1 MDTLINILSSHPSV
15 KYGALLLA
23 YMGLVRHLRYRRIN
37 ALLRKYPD
45 PTIPLRNLSIAK
57 EVAANVSELDF
68 PYINVVSLEFALFK
82 TYAIPSISKILAAT
96 KQFTSNCL
104 RRTDDTVLILLEMNE
119 GHGRNVRRTM
129 LEGGKVDE
137 EQLAN
142 DERRREIATERLN
155 FLHGHYNIKQGDYL
169 YTLAMFILEPAVFID
184 KFEWRETTLLE
195 KNALLALWTVNG
207 KNMGIKDIPETLDE
221 LKAWADAYE
230 DEHSQYN
237 PANVEIADVTIDLL
251 LSHQAPKFMHP
262 FGRKA
267 IAALLTPRLRKAF
280 NMPTPPAGLTTIMES
295 ALKARGLFI
304 RYFMLPRRLPR
315 VRTALRVN
323 KEGKYVPAFHKYGV
337 VYGDG
342 YRVEDL
348 GPEKFVGKCPI
359 SFHPSGIT
367 PASGPTTPLED
378 L

>member
-1 MDTLINILSSHPSV
+1 
-15 KYGALLLA
+15 
-23 YMGLVRHLRYRRIN
+23 MGLVRHLRYRRIN

-45 PTIPLRNLSIAK
+45 PTIPLRNLSIAY

-119 GHGRNVRRTM
+119 GHARNVRRTM

-137 EQLAN
+137 EEVAN
-142 DERRREIATERLN
+142 DERRKEIATERLN

-195 KNALLALWTVNG
+195 KNA
-207 KNMGIKDIPETLDE
+207 
-221 LKAWADAYE
+221 YE
-230 DEHSQYN
+230 DEHSQYD
-237 PANVEIADVTIDLL
+237 PANVAIADVTTDLL
-251 LSHQAPKFMHP
+251 LDHQAPKFMHP

-280 NMPTPPAGLTTIMES
+280 GIPTPPAGLTTIMES

-323 KEGKYVPAFHKYGV
+323 KDGKYVPAFHKYGV

-367 PASGPTTPLED
+367 PASGSTSSLKD

>member
-15 KYGALLLA
+15 KFGALLLA

-45 PTIPLRNLSIAK
+45 PTIPLRNLSIAY
-57 EVAANVSELDF
+57 EVAANIGELDF
-68 PYINVVSLEFALFK
+68 PYVNVVSLEFALFK

-96 KQFTSNCL
+96 KQFTNHCL

-119 GHGRNVRRTM
+119 GHSRNVRRTM

-137 EQLAN
+137 EEAVN
-142 DERRREIATERLN
+142 DEKRKVIAAERLN

-195 KNALLALWTVNG
+195 KNALLAVWTFNG

-230 DEHSQYN
+230 DKLSQYD
-237 PANVEIADVTIDLL
+237 PANTTIADVTMDILL
-251 LSHQAPKFMHP
+251 DHQAPKFMHP

-267 IAALLTPRLRKAF
+267 ISALLTPRLRRAF
-280 NMPTPPAGLTTIMES
+280 DMPAPPVGLTTIMES

-315 VRTALRVN
+315 VRTALRAN
-323 KEGKYVPAFHKYGV
+323 KDGKYVPAFHKYGV

-359 SFHPSGIT
+359 SFHPSGTT
-367 PASGPTTPLED
+367 PASGPAPPLHD

>member
-1 MDTLINILSSHPSV
+1 MNTLINILSSHPSL

-45 PTIPLRNLSIAK
+45 PTIPLRNLSIAY

-119 GHGRNVRRTM
+119 GHARNVRRTM

-137 EQLAN
+137 EEVAN
-142 DERRREIATERLN
+142 DERRKEIATERLN

-195 KNALLALWTVNG
+195 KNVRDLAHFLSTFDQPSVVCFCVPVFCSTLGASALVRTRTE
-207 KNMGIKDIPETLDE
+207 ETRAREEGERGDPDNTAHLHDF
-221 LKAWADAYE
+221 LKMF
-230 DEHSQYN
+230 
-237 PANVEIADVTIDLL
+237 LL
-251 LSHQAPKFMHP
+251 LP
-262 FGRKA
+262 
-267 IAALLTPRLRKAF
+267 LL
-280 NMPTPPAGLTTIMES
+280 
-295 ALKARGLFI
+295 LF
-304 RYFMLPRRLPR
+304 FL
-315 VRTALRVN
+315 
-323 KEGKYVPAFHKYGV
+323 
-337 VYGDG
+337 
-342 YRVEDL
+342 
-348 GPEKFVGKCPI
+348 PI
-359 SFHPSGIT
+359 SFLSF
-367 PASGPTTPLED
+367 L
-378 L
+378 

>member
-15 KYGALLLA
+15 KYGSLLLA

-45 PTIPLRNLSIAK
+45 PTLPLRNLTIAR
-57 EVAANVSELDF
+57 EVVGNLSDLEF

-82 TYAIPSISKILAAT
+82 TYAIPSISKILVAT
-96 KQFTSNCL
+96 KQFTNNCL

-119 GHGRNVRRTM
+119 GHSRNVRRTM
-129 LEGGKVDE
+129 LEGGKEDE
-137 EQLAN
+137 EEVLN
-142 DERRREIATERLN
+142 DERRREIAAERLN

-169 YTLAMFILEPAVFID
+169 YTLAQFIQEPAVFID

-195 KNALLALWTVNG
+195 KNALLALWIFNG

-230 DEHSQYN
+230 EEHSQYD
-237 PANVEIADVTIDLL
+237 PANPIIADVTIDLL
-251 LSHQAPKFMHP
+251 LGHQAPKFMHP

-280 NMPTPPAGLTTIMES
+280 GMPAPPAGLTTIMET

-323 KEGKYVPAFHKYGV
+323 EHGKYVPAFHKYGI

-367 PASGPTTPLED
+367 PATGHSSSLQD